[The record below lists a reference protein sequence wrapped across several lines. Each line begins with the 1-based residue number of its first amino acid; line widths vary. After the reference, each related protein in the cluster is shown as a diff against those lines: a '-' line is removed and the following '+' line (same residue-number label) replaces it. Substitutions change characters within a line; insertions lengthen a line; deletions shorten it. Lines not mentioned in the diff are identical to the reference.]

1 MAAINTRPQ
10 VSPVAFSGVLGDTV
24 RALAPHSEA
33 DPVGI
38 LGSLLSAFSA
48 AVGNLPNVCFGTQSQ
63 TLTVWSVLVGNTGLG
78 RKGTAT
84 RVALDVLRTAL
95 PDWTKANIL
104 EGCPQSGPAYVS
116 TLADMGGTALMLEEE
131 FADLLKVSARYKNM
145 GKALRR
151 SWEGA
156 SVSNRTKEAVIHID
170 APHVAIIGNVT
181 PTEWGTSVGKADKA
195 GGTLNRFL
203 PLYVERSKRIRLS
216 DQISATEWSQLI
228 KPLAAVLKAAVRFA
242 RNTEE
247 VTLSDAALSLWD
259 DQLCEAIESLTIGR
273 EAMEQFAARGTDQAM
288 RIAALYAL
296 ADMRDE
302 ILPQDLD
309 AAVSLV
315 TYMAETVQFL
325 SPDVTEA
332 GASLPLEKRIE
343 AFVRQAGEEGVPA
356 GDLYRKF
363 GMKKAEMEA
372 VVTGLPTVEIV
383 TGKSTGGRPPRFYR
397 YVAETVT
404 SEGESEVTEV
414 ETEETDTVS
423 VLTEET
429 EVPTLEVPS
438 VDLLSDDDWWTE
450 TEEEKALAE
459 SLKAPIMEAPK
470 EAVPSA
476 VEALR
481 ARLQAPKEEIKAEV
495 KPSGLSAVDA
505 LQALLNGATMT
516 DMEPVKVATP
526 KPAEKVQSVSFRKV
540 AARTLGT
547 KVVPPVTF
555 QAPTF
560 DDSDLEVM
568 VDVAA

>member
-1 MAAINTRPQ
+1 MSVNTRPQ

-63 TLTVWSVLVGNTGLG
+63 ALTVWPVLVGNTGLG

-170 APHVAIIGNVT
+170 APHVAILGNVT
-181 PTEWGTSVGKADKA
+181 PTEWGTSVGRADKA

-216 DQISATEWSQLI
+216 DQISATEWARLI
-228 KPLAAVLKAAVRFA
+228 KPLADALKAAVLFA

-247 VTLSDAALSLWD
+247 VTLSGEALKLWD

-296 ADMRDE
+296 ADQRDE
-302 ILPQDLD
+302 ITPQDLD
-309 AAVSLV
+309 AAVGLV

-372 VVTGLPTVEIV
+372 LVTGLSTVEIV
-383 TGKSTGGRPPRFYR
+383 AGRSTGGRPPRFYR

-423 VLTEET
+423 VLTEVT

-438 VDLLSDDDWWTE
+438 VALLSDDDWWTE

-459 SLKAPIMEAPK
+459 SLKAPTVEAPK
-470 EAVPSA
+470 EAIPSA

-481 ARLQAPKEEIKAEV
+481 ALMEAPKGEIKAEV
-495 KPSGLSAVDA
+495 KPSSLSAVEA
-505 LQALLNGATMT
+505 LQALLNGANAT
-516 DMEPVKVATP
+516 DAEPVKVVTP
-526 KPAEKVQSVSFRKV
+526 EPAEKVREISLRKAEV
-540 AARTLGT
+540 RPLGT
-547 KVVPPVTF
+547 KVVPPVLF
-555 QAPTF
+555 KAPET
-560 DDSDLEVM
+560 E
-568 VDVAA
+568 VAA

>member
-1 MAAINTRPQ
+1 MSVNTRPQ
-10 VSPVAFSGVLGDTV
+10 VSPIVFSGVLGSTV
-24 RALAPHSEA
+24 RALAPYSEA
-33 DPVGI
+33 DSVGI

-84 RVALDVLRTAL
+84 RAALDVLRTAL
-95 PDWTKANIL
+95 PDWTKGNIL

-156 SVSNRTKEAVIHID
+156 SVSNRTKEAVIHVD

-203 PLYVERSKRIRLS
+203 PLYVERSKRIKLS
-216 DQISATEWSQLI
+216 DQISATEWSHLI
-228 KPLAAVLKAAVRFA
+228 KPLAAALKAAVLFA

-247 VTLSDAALSLWD
+247 VTLSGEALRLWD

-296 ADMRDE
+296 ADQRDE
-302 ILPQDLD
+302 IAPQDLD
-309 AAVSLV
+309 AAVGLV

-343 AFVRQAGEEGVPA
+343 AFVRQAGEDGVPA

-372 VVTGLPTVEIV
+372 LVTGLPTVEIV

-397 YVAETVT
+397 YVPETAT
-404 SEGESEVTEV
+404 PDEETEVTEV
-414 ETEETDTVS
+414 ETEETKTAS
-423 VLTEET
+423 VLTKLT
-429 EVPTLEVPS
+429 EVVPT
-438 VDLLSDDDWWTE
+438 VDLMADEDWWTE

-459 SLKAPIMEAPK
+459 SLKAPITEAPK
-470 EAVPSA
+470 EEDKSPVPSA

-481 ARLQAPKEEIKAEV
+481 ALMEAPKEEIKPEV
-495 KPSGLSAVDA
+495 KPSGLSAVEA
-505 LQALLNGATMT
+505 LQALLSGASKAN
-516 DMEPVKVATP
+516 EPVKAVRLEPAATVDVS
-526 KPAEKVQSVSFRKV
+526 KAEVRP
-540 AARTLGT
+540 LGT
-547 KVVPPVTF
+547 KAVPPVIF
-555 QAPTF
+555 QAPTS
-560 DDSDLEVM
+560 DDSDMTLEVL